1 MHLLGSVALSL
12 LCSFSG
18 VVDACFSLGC
28 IGGLGCPT
36 PFPFG
41 IAMPQCFGRPCM
53 AARARGARLYKD
65 ENGVVQSA
73 DSQEPNE
80 HFSTCCSLLDVP
92 LTCRQMCTFE
102 GYNVTAIQSSL
113 SFGMPCSAAAL
124 AQIQFCAARGVDHSN
139 CCQAA
144 GVSPQCL
151 MFCDQSPNASNEL
164 SLSHM
169 QCLEGFESMKSCF
182 VGHALTEYYRGKQAM
197 LDNAHR
203 NRLL

>member
-41 IAMPQCFGRPCM
+41 IAMP
-53 AARARGARLYKD
+53 
-65 ENGVVQSA
+65 
-73 DSQEPNE
+73 QEPNE

-144 GVSPQCL
+144 GVSTQCL